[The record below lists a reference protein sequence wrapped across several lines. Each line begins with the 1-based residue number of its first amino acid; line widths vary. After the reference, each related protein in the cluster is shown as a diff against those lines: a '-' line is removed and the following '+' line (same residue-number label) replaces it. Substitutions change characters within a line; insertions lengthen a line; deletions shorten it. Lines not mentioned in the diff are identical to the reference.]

1 MRGAG
6 VPVGQR
12 SPSSGNPSSRGSVR
26 PRQRPPPPAVLQ
38 HPGQQ
43 GSQMGGLSEAQ
54 KRILDLEKS
63 LQFLQQQHSEILVKL
78 HEEIEYLKRENKD
91 LHYKLIMNQRPQNK
105 GSISSASVQSVKSI
119 PNSMASGKARPQPSS
134 KKHDLKV
141 DILQKMDLEEK
152 SPVAALP
159 HSSKL
164 DKAPGTQGL
173 PKDEEGETFNPE
185 ATSVAGNQHKGK
197 QVMGAPP
204 LMSLPPHLRKPTSL
218 QQAEVII
225 RQLWNANLLQA
236 QELQHLK
243 SLLEGTQ
250 GSSNAAPEEAGPN
263 TIKDQ
268 EATQLP
274 KVPPKGVSKKCLA
287 LNPVPVVERAM
298 LPALKQTLKNNIAQ
312 RQKRLQVVQNRRLH
326 RSLL

>member
-1 MRGAG
+1 MRGSG

-12 SPSSGNPSSRGSVR
+12 SPSSGTPSSRGSMR
-26 PRQRPPPPAVLQ
+26 PRQRPPPPAILQ

-43 GSQMGGLSEAQ
+43 GSQTGLSEAQ

-91 LHYKLIMNQRPQNK
+91 LQYKLIMNQRPQNK
-105 GSISSASVQSVKSI
+105 GSISSASVQSIKSI
-119 PNSMASGKARPQPSS
+119 PNSMASANSQGKARPQPSS

-141 DILQKMDLEEK
+141 DILQKTDLEEK
-152 SPVAALP
+152 LPVAALP

-164 DKAPGTQGL
+164 DKAPGTQGP

-197 QVMGAPP
+197 QVIGAPP

-250 GSSNAAPEEAGPN
+250 GSSKAAPEEAGPN
-263 TIKDQ
+263 T
-268 EATQLP
+268 TN
-274 KVPPKGVSKKCLA
+274 LA
-287 LNPVPVVERAM
+287 LNPVPVVERAV

>member
-1 MRGAG
+1 MRGSG

-12 SPSSGNPSSRGSVR
+12 SPSSGTPSSRGSMR
-26 PRQRPPPPAVLQ
+26 PRQRPPPPAILQ

-43 GSQMGGLSEAQ
+43 GSQTGLSEAQ

-91 LHYKLIMNQRPQNK
+91 LQYKLIMNQRPQNK
-105 GSISSASVQSVKSI
+105 GSISSASVQSIKSI

-141 DILQKMDLEEK
+141 DILQKTDLEEK
-152 SPVAALP
+152 LPVAALP

-164 DKAPGTQGL
+164 DKAPGTQGP

-197 QVMGAPP
+197 QVIGAPP

-250 GSSNAAPEEAGPN
+250 GSSKAAPEEAGPN
-263 TIKDQ
+263 TTKDQ

-287 LNPVPVVERAM
+287 LNPVPVVERAV